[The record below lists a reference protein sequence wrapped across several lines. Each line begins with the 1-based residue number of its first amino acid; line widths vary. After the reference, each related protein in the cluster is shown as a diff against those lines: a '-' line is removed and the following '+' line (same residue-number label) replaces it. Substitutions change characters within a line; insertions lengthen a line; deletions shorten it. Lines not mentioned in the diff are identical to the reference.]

1 MSGNRDWCIGQTV
14 RQMDTD
20 EVVDLV
26 VRLTDERDQ
35 ALTRAELAEQEL
47 AAYLAVERET
57 TSAVVD
63 ERRAS

>member
-1 MSGNRDWCIGQTV
+1 MSANDWCLGQTV

-47 AAYLAVERET
+47 AAYLAVEREAAN
-57 TSAVVD
+57 AVVD